1 MNEYS
6 FIGGREEDRLLS
18 GEKLLLKEVKGMS
31 NDKLTNPYDSF
42 RRVSEMWEK
51 GLNGILFQSIDNNAL
66 IQMTKIG
73 LEANAR
79 YIELLKRNRELM
91 ASYMNLPTKKD
102 VANAVKQTIQAEEK
116 IDILEEQIWNLQD
129 RFAAASEEQNKL
141 LMEILEYT
149 KRIDSEWQKASQELT
164 QLAELKT
171 EFEALKKS
179 LKKEKKEPVLAS
191 SGSAK

>member
-1 MNEYS
+1 
-6 FIGGREEDRLLS
+6 
-18 GEKLLLKEVKGMS
+18 MS

-51 GLNGILFQSIDNNAL
+51 GLNGLLFQSIDNHGL
-66 IQMTKIG
+66 IQMTKVG

-79 YIELLKRNRELM
+79 YIEMLKRNRELM
-91 ASYMNLPTKKD
+91 ASYWNIPTKKD

-129 RFAAASEEQNKL
+129 QFAAAYEEQNKL
-141 LMEILEYT
+141 LMEILQYT
-149 KRIDSEWQKASQELT
+149 KHVDSEWKQVSQELS
-164 QLAELKT
+164 QLADLKS

-179 LKKEKKEPVLAS
+179 LKKDKKEPVLAS
-191 SGSAK
+191 SGSSK